1 MIDFQ
6 DPQPITPQEHQRAT
20 KPLTGKRVVITRA
33 AHQSGELADLLQ
45 QRGAEPVLYPCIAI
59 APPEDTAAL
68 DTALE
73 AVVRG
78 NFDWLV
84 LTSANTV
91 LRLAEHLEVSTFQ
104 RPSFAGLQVA
114 AVGAATA
121 EAAEKLLGVTVNVL
135 PEAFRADALARAID
149 PAVGARI
156 LLPQADV
163 APLDL
168 AESLTQRGAQV
179 TTVTAYR
186 TVVGSGGADIPALLA
201 HGEIDAITFAS
212 PSAVSNFI
220 WRLVEEGGTTQALG
234 GTTIACIGPT
244 TLKKAIECGLSA
256 PIVPAQS
263 TLEQLVQRLED
274 HFSC

>member
-6 DPQPITPQEHQRAT
+6 DPQPIPPQEHERAA
-20 KPLTGKRVVITRA
+20 KPLAGKRVVITRA

-121 EAAEKLLGVTVNVL
+121 EAAEKMLGVTVNVL

-201 HGEIDAITFAS
+201 HSEIDAITFAS
-212 PSAVSNFI
+212 PSAVCNFI
-220 WRLVEEGGTTQALG
+220 WRLVEEGGSTQDLG
-234 GTTIACIGPT
+234 STTIACIGPT